1 MDFDRTYA
9 DYLDAD
15 GIKELES
22 LEKETGKRIL
32 AYYTPPV
39 SANLSDEQLNKIK
52 ALEKK
57 LCVRLVAYDRPHSL
71 HSS

>member
-1 MDFDRTYA
+1 MNFDRTYA
-9 DYLDAD
+9 DYLDAE
-15 GIKELES
+15 GIKELEA

-39 SANLSDEQLNKIK
+39 SANLTDQQLEKIR

-57 LCVRLVAYDRPHSL
+57 LCVRLVAYERPHSL